1 MVTGSPTRHDHE
13 AWKCLPVP
21 SLLVFL
27 IGLTTLL
34 TACVATPPQTSE
46 RIAPLEVTHTLELN
60 AVFWADK
67 VQHSSNAWQRH
78 QQTFTF
84 RLENIA
90 GATGSGKTTTLHAM
104 LNHLGASAGRIATLE
119 DPVEIINPEAVQTD
133 LSRLPHLNFA
143 SGLRS
148 LMRQDPDTILVG
160 EVRDEETAELTL
172 NAALTGHRLF

>member
-1 MVTGSPTRHDHE
+1 
-13 AWKCLPVP
+13 VP

-46 RIAPLEVTHTLELN
+46 RIAPLEVAHTLELN

-84 RLENIA
+84 RLENIPA
-90 GATGSGKTTTLHAM
+90 SQVLELISRELKLGYEMDNCGDAPVSLVGRDMPLQQVIESLE
-104 LNHLGASAGRIATLE
+104 LQSGASVQFAGNQLSMRC
-119 DPVEIINPEAVQTD
+119 EAD
-133 LSRLPHLNFA
+133 E
-143 SGLRS
+143 LRVS
-148 LMRQDPDTILVG
+148 MRVVLC
-160 EVRDEETAELTL
+160 
-172 NAALTGHRLF
+172 